1 MKVVVGIPFN
11 PLFPSRTSPYSISP
25 GAIRHVHVS
34 HAVLFDSL
42 TSMISCTTDP
52 SRYACGIRCHF
63 GPMKQKPR
71 SKPHF
76 LLHIPTPPPLSNH
89 LDGAVLRSRDL
100 PSCSEVM
107 KVPGAK
113 IRRKLGGKTGKRI
126 ISQEPLQCQFKDR
139 WVKNSR
145 GRLQNEVENYR
156 EQAEYDPHVKKIISK
171 WANQKVGATMES
183 PSRLGPYLRGKQ
195 SQARASPKLKLHQSL
210 RKSGKAHR
218 QYNFAPKK

>member
-1 MKVVVGIPFN
+1 MKVVVCLRYPLSFRSHEAKTPFKA
-11 PLFPSRTSPYSISP
+11 PLSPPYSN
-25 GAIRHVHVS
+25 
-34 HAVLFDSL
+34 
-42 TSMISCTTDP
+42 
-52 SRYACGIRCHF
+52 
-63 GPMKQKPR
+63 
-71 SKPHF
+71 
-76 LLHIPTPPPLSNH
+76 PPPLSNH

-113 IRRKLGGKTGKRI
+113 IRRKLRGKTGKRI